1 MAQANNLPVQLDPQ
15 DDPVVQDEVP
25 VPAHPV
31 PEPEPL
37 LPGLIAHILAEP
49 GEIAVEEPQQLA
61 PLAPNPLLRSLMGLE
76 QVDQDE
82 GDE

>member
-1 MAQANNLPVQLDPQ
+1 MAQANNLLVQLDPQ

-31 PEPEPL
+31 PEPEPP
-37 LPGLIAHILAEP
+37 LPGPIAHIPAEL
-49 GEIAVEEPQQLA
+49 GEIVEELQQLA

-76 QVDQDE
+76 QVGQDE